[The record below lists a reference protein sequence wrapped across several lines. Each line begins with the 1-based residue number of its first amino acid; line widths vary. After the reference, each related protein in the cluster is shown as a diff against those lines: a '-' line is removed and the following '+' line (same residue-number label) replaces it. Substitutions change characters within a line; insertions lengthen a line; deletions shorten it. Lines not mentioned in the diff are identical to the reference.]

1 MTPNR
6 KDHMAHKDD
15 STARHSNAYNLF
27 ILLLTEF
34 SLILMVLLLLPLDR
48 ETLILLQ
55 FYDILICLIF
65 LVDFFTNL
73 RGAPR
78 KPDCF
83 IGDGYHRRSGQPFIP
98 PADRFAL

>member
-1 MTPNR
+1 
-6 KDHMAHKDD
+6 MAQKDD

-27 ILLLTEF
+27 ILLLTVF

-55 FYDILICLIF
+55 FYDILICIIF

-73 RGAPR
+73 RSAPR
-78 KPDCF
+78 KSGYF
-83 IGDGYHRRSGQPFIP
+83 FGDRHHRRSGQPFIP
-98 PADRFAL
+98 SADRFAI

>member
-1 MTPNR
+1 
-6 KDHMAHKDD
+6 MAHKDD

-27 ILLLTEF
+27 ILLLTAF
-34 SLILMVLLLLPLDR
+34 SLVLMVLLLLPLDR

-65 LVDFFTNL
+65 LVDFFINL
-73 RGAPR
+73 RSASR

-83 IGDGYHRRSGQPFIP
+83 IGDRYHRRSGTPFIP
-98 PADRFAL
+98 PADRCAL